1 LFFAVA
7 SNNLAVLNRDQNLFD
22 LWKRVK
28 TATAPETEPKLN
40 TFQKEKHCSTCDY
53 LRNDNESSVKPG
65 IVATLVTL
73 YNYMEDSK
81 STGQVLNESVDRLLA
96 RKLLSIKQLSE
107 GIDADMLESTLD
119 KRIPKSEKTIEKTKV
134 DDSGSKSTS
143 AVAIVR
149 LPKKYDPT
157 SKPDPQFSLPLCE
170 HSYYRSAVGS
180 DQSATNTITTS
191 TGAQKSMST
200 SKTTTGTT
208 STEPKSTPS
217 PGNST
222 TGKRKGKP
230 TK

>member
-1 LFFAVA
+1 
-7 SNNLAVLNRDQNLFD
+7 LAQ
-22 LWKRVK
+22 
-28 TATAPETEPKLN
+28 KL
-40 TFQKEKHCSTCDY
+40 S
-53 LRNDNESSVKPG
+53 
-65 IVATLVTL
+65 
-73 YNYMEDSK
+73 
-81 STGQVLNESVDRLLA
+81 
-96 RKLLSIKQLSE
+96 SIKQLSE
-107 GIDADMLESTLD
+107 GIDADILESTLD

-134 DDSGSKSTS
+134 DDS
-143 AVAIVR
+143 VR

-157 SKPDPQFSLPLCE
+157 SKPDPQFSLPLRE
-170 HSYYRSAVGS
+170 HSYYRSAVGP

-222 TGKRKGKP
+222 TGKRKDKP